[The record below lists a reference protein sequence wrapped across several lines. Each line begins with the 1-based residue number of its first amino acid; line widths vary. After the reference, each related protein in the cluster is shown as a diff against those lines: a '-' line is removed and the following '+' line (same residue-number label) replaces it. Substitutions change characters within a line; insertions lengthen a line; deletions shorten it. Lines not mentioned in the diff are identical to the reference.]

1 MKQTRKSKIYTDK
14 KGYTYY
20 QTMSFEDTYGNK
32 KKRIYKYVGKQLTAT
47 EIKRKKKELD
57 DFYNQ
62 VDTNSIKGNAVM
74 KNPETLE
81 VVLNRYEKYNADRV
95 ANDELSRFTYVN
107 HTNYT
112 KQFRKWFDKKFGKLK
127 VIKLLNFKII

>member
-1 MKQTRKSKIYTDK
+1 MKARKSKIYTDK

-47 EIKRKKKELD
+47 EIKRKKNELD

-62 VDTNSIKGNAVM
+62 VDTNSITGNAVM
-74 KNPETLE
+74 KIPETLE
-81 VVLNRYEKYNADRV
+81 VVLNRYE
-95 ANDELSRFTYVN
+95 
-107 HTNYT
+107 
-112 KQFRKWFDKKFGKLK
+112 
-127 VIKLLNFKII
+127 